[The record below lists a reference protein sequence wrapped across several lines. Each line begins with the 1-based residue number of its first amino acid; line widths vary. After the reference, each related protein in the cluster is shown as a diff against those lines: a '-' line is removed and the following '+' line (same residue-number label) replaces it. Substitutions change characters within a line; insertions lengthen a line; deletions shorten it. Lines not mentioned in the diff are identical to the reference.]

1 MSLSHIFHLSD
12 LHIRNGDNT
21 YSRHQEYTNVFNETI
36 LSIKQ
41 KIYTLNLSFNHFI
54 IIITGDIFHNKF
66 VIGNY
71 GLLIYRTFI
80 QSLSLI
86 GRTFIISGNHDFDQS
101 DPHKPS
107 LVLNA
112 FFPLTIPHNSLNKLL

>member
-1 MSLSHIFHLSD
+1 MALSHIFHLSD

-21 YSRHQEYTNVFNETI
+21 YSRHQEYSNVFNETI

-41 KIYTLNLSFNHFI
+41 KINTLNLSSNHFI
-54 IIITGDIFHNKF
+54 IIITGDLFHNKF

-80 QSLSLI
+80 QSLSS
-86 GRTFIISGNHDFDQS
+86 TFDINNV
-101 DPHKPS
+101 K
-107 LVLNA
+107 VLN
-112 FFPLTIPHNSLNKLL
+112 FFLSIPNNSLNKLL

>member
-1 MSLSHIFHLSD
+1 MIFIILNMSLSHIFHLSD
-12 LHIRNGDNT
+12 LHIRNGDNS

-54 IIITGDIFHNKF
+54 IIITGDLFHNKF

-80 QSLSLI
+80 QSLSS
-86 GRTFIISGNHDFDQS
+86 TFDINNV
-101 DPHKPS
+101 K
-107 LVLNA
+107 VLN
-112 FFPLTIPHNSLNKLL
+112 FFL

>member
-41 KIYTLNLSFNHFI
+41 KIYTLNLSSNHFI

-101 DPHKPS
+101 DPNKPS
-107 LVLNA
+107 LVHSSTFDILNVKVLNT
-112 FFPLTIPHNSLNKLL
+112 FFL

>member
-41 KIYTLNLSFNHFI
+41 KIYTLNLSSNHFI

-80 QSLSLI
+80 
-86 GRTFIISGNHDFDQS
+86 ISNVDINNV
-101 DPHKPS
+101 K
-107 LVLNA
+107 VLNA
-112 FFPLTIPHNSLNKLL
+112 IFSLTIPNNSLNKLL